1 MMPSVFISRSEERAA
16 AFIKAV
22 QPFASRII
30 AKSLIDF
37 KTIQADTVPDSEWL
51 FFYSQTGAD
60 HFFNQHGKEDIAKKN
75 IQVAAFGE
83 KTGAYIQER
92 YHTVD
97 FIGNGTTET
106 TASNFLSTYQPES
119 VCIVRGKTSV
129 NSLHAILHPK
139 CALSEMIVYENSP
152 LTNLSIDRT
161 EILVFTSPMNLES
174 YFGTSSID
182 KTQKI
187 IVIGSTTALTA
198 LTLDINEVHIA
209 KNPSME
215 SLAESTIDLCQSWS
229 DI

>member
-16 AFIKAV
+16 AFIKSV

-60 HFFNQHGKEDIAKKN
+60 HFFNQHDKEDIAKKN

-106 TASNFLSTYQPES
+106 TASNFLS
-119 VCIVRGKTSV
+119 
-129 NSLHAILHPK
+129 
-139 CALSEMIVYENSP
+139 
-152 LTNLSIDRT
+152 RT